1 MNIEEVK
8 GRIIK
13 QVERMNDADFLAA
26 IIQLLETRS
35 ASGQY
40 QLSDEQKNRVAEARA
55 EFAAGKPVSGDE
67 LIKDVEKWLLIDNH

>member
-13 QVERMNDADFLAA
+13 QVERMNDADFLSA
-26 IIQLLETRS
+26 IMQLLETRS

-40 QLSDEQKNRVAEARA
+40 QLSDEQKNRVAEARS
-55 EFAAGKPVSGDE
+55 EFASGKSVSGDE
-67 LIKDVEKWLLIDNH
+67 LMKDVEKWLNAK

>member
-8 GRIIK
+8 GRIIS
-13 QVERMNDADFLAA
+13 QVERMDDADFLAA
-26 IIQLLETRS
+26 IMQLLDTRS

-55 EFAAGKPVSGDE
+55 EFAAGKSVSGDE
-67 LIKDVEKWLLIDNH
+67 LMKDVEKWLDKE